1 MKIITILTLITIIA
15 TASMI
20 IPSMTQQAN
29 AGPKVEKTTS
39 HFKATFDPTTGEY
52 VTRDH
57 YNTNGPFFHDNCK
70 TNSPGNSKDRCIS
83 N

>member
-1 MKIITILTLITIIA
+1 MKIITILALITIIA
-15 TASMI
+15 TASLV
-20 IPSMTQQAN
+20 IPLTMQQVN

-39 HFKATFDPTTGEY
+39 HFKSTFDPKTGEY
-52 VTRDH
+52 VVRDH
-57 YNTNGPFFHDNCK
+57 YNTNGPTFHDNCK